1 MPTRICLCLSEIVNA
16 LKIILCIEA
25 FTFQDLAASP
35 ISVMEISK
43 PRLFFSNSLVF
54 SSLFLSVICFA
65 GLIRVEIELHVHR
78 QMLQVL
84 NQPREVK
91 LEQRNT
97 ANEED
102 ESGMKMLYS
111 DSDKGW
117 FAMINKT
124 VKASRNPLKKERRIK
139 KLGREQ
145 RKLKHDS

>member
-1 MPTRICLCLSEIVNA
+1 
-16 LKIILCIEA
+16 
-25 FTFQDLAASP
+25 
-35 ISVMEISK
+35 
-43 PRLFFSNSLVF
+43 
-54 SSLFLSVICFA
+54 
-65 GLIRVEIELHVHR
+65 
-78 QMLQVL
+78 MLQVL